1 MRDVVASA
9 SEVADGRGRSPATS
23 AKERVRSFAFGFA
36 NLPLG
41 WWELL
46 SRTAKEFVADNG
58 LGLAAQLAY
67 YFFFSLFPAVL
78 VGIAFASFFP
88 LEHFVDRM
96 VATLGGVV
104 PGDII
109 GIVQDQIRKISEGNN
124 GGILTFG
131 VAAALWSSSA
141 ALMGLI
147 DALNRAYDIEEGRS
161 WWKVRL
167 LALGLTLALAAFI
180 VIAFALVLVGP
191 TAADY
196 IARATGLGPV
206 FAWTW
211 KVLQWPL
218 VLALVALGAAA
229 VYYFAPDAEQ
239 EWVWVTPG
247 AVLAAI
253 IWLAA
258 SLGFKYYVTRFG
270 TYTETYGTIGGVMVL
285 LLWFYLSGVVFLVG
299 AELNAEIEHAS
310 PYGKAE
316 GEKVPGTKRAIGAL
330 AYRRYLTRPP
340 PASRPTPPALLP
352 PAPPAPAPGL
362 FRRALIAAV
371 AAVVVFRGHAR

>member
-1 MRDVVASA
+1 VRDGITSD
-9 SEVADGRGRSPATS
+9 SEVVDGRGRSPATS
-23 AKERVRSFAFGFA
+23 AGERVRRFAFGFT

-46 SRTAKEFVADNG
+46 SRTGKEFVADNG

-88 LEHFVDRM
+88 LEHFVDRI
-96 VATLGGVV
+96 VGALGGIV
-104 PGDII
+104 PGDVITI
-109 GIVQDQIRKISEGNN
+109 LQDQIRKISEGNN

-131 VAAALWSSSA
+131 LVVALWSSSA
-141 ALMGLI
+141 AVMGLI
-147 DALNRAYDIEEGRS
+147 DALNRAYDIDEGRS

-167 LALGLTLALAAFI
+167 LALGLTFTLAAFI
-180 VIAFALVLVGP
+180 LVAFALVLVGP
-191 TAADY
+191 TAAEH
-196 IARATGLGPV
+196 IASAAGLGPA

-211 KVLQWPL
+211 KILQWPL
-218 VLALVALGAAA
+218 ILALVAGGAGF

-247 AVLAAI
+247 AILASV

-258 SLGFKYYVTRFG
+258 SLGFKYYVSNFG
-270 TYTETYGTIGGVMVL
+270 SYTETYGAIGGVMVL

-310 PYGKAE
+310 PYGKAV
-316 GEKVPGTKRAIGAL
+316 GEKVAGAKRAIGAL
-330 AYRRYLTRPP
+330 AYRRFL
-340 PASRPTPPALLP
+340 SRPAPSPRPAPVPLLP
-352 PAPPAPAPGL
+352 PAKPPAPSLVHRVVMA
-362 FRRALIAAV
+362 ALAVIVIA
-371 AAVVVFRGHAR
+371 RGRNG

>member
-1 MRDVVASA
+1 VRDGVASA
-9 SEVADGRGRSPATS
+9 SVIADGRGSSPATS
-23 AKERVRSFAFGFA
+23 AGERVRRFAFGFT

-46 SRTAKEFVADNG
+46 TRTVKEFVADNG

-141 ALMGLI
+141 ALVGLI

-196 IARATGLGPV
+196 IARATGMGPV

-211 KVLQWPL
+211 KILQWPL

-258 SLGFKYYVTRFG
+258 SLGFKYYVTQFG

-316 GEKVPGTKRAIGAL
+316 GEKVPGAKRAIGAL
-330 AYRRYLTRPP
+330 AHRRYLTRPP
-340 PASRPTPPALLP
+340 PAPSPTPMLPP

-371 AAVVVFRGHAR
+371 AAVVVFRGQAR

>member
-1 MRDVVASA
+1 VRDGVASA
-9 SEVADGRGRSPATS
+9 SEVADGGGRSPATS
-23 AKERVRSFAFGFA
+23 GSERVRRFAFGFT

-58 LGLAAQLAY
+58 PGLAAQLAY

-88 LEHFVDRM
+88 LEHFVDRI
-96 VATLGGVV
+96 VGALGGIV
-104 PGDII
+104 PGDVITI
-109 GIVQDQIRKISEGNN
+109 LQDQIRKISEGNN

-131 VAAALWSSSA
+131 LVVALWSSSA
-141 ALMGLI
+141 AVMGLI
-147 DALNRAYDIEEGRS
+147 DALNRAYDIDEGRS

-180 VIAFALVLVGP
+180 LVAFALVLIGP
-191 TAADY
+191 TAAEH
-196 IARATGLGPV
+196 IASAAGLGPI

-211 KVLQWPL
+211 KILQWP
-218 VLALVALGAAA
+218 VILALVAGGAGF

-247 AVLAAI
+247 AILASV

-258 SLGFKYYVTRFG
+258 SLGFKFYVSNFA
-270 TYTETYGTIGGVMVL
+270 TYTETYGAIGGVMVL
-285 LLWFYLSGVVFLVG
+285 LLWFYISGVVFLIG

-310 PYGKAE
+310 PYGKAV
-316 GEKVPGTKRAIGAL
+316 GEKVSGAKRAIGAL
-330 AYRRYLTRPP
+330 AYRRYLNRPAPEPP
-340 PASRPTPPALLP
+340 PKPALLP
-352 PAPPAPAPGL
+352 PAPVATESGF
-362 FRRALIAAV
+362 FRRAVIAAIAAV
-371 AAVVVFRGHAR
+371 VIVRGKGH